1 MTARGTPRNQ
11 GGFTYMALLFAVAI
25 IGVGLAAKGVEWD
38 RSAQR
43 GKEAELIFVGNEF
56 RRAIALYY
64 YRTPG
69 AAHELPASLD
79 ELLEDPRY
87 PGTQRYLR
95 RVYRDPM
102 TGRAEW
108 GLVMT
113 PGGRIMG
120 VHSLSDRQPIKTG
133 NFSEANREFSERNSY
148 RGWHFKFVPVV
159 TSSGMGGQVKPP

>member
-1 MTARGTPRNQ
+1 
-11 GGFTYMALLFAVAI
+11 
-25 IGVGLAAKGVEWD
+25 
-38 RSAQR
+38 
-43 GKEAELIFVGNEF
+43 
-56 RRAIALYY
+56 LYY

-69 AAHELPASLD
+69 AAHELPASLE

-95 RVYRDPM
+95 RIYRDPV
-102 TGRAEW
+102 TGSAEW

-133 NFSEANREFSERNSY
+133 NFSEANREFAEKNSY
-148 RGWHFKFVPVV
+148 REWHFKFVPLA
-159 TSSGMGGQVKPP
+159 TPGAEGQVKPR